1 VKKPTTPK
9 PAAKKAAAQTV
20 ATSAPCR
27 TAAATL
33 QSYELSTAG
42 HTKALATE
50 LATFIRENGLSM
62 QLQGR
67 ADKNYVNVEGWQYA
81 GSLLSIVPIVEHLS
95 NYSNEAET
103 KYEAKVTLL
112 DLKTGQTVGAGFA
125 ICSNKESG
133 KKFYQEFAI
142 ASMAQTRAIGKAYR
156 NVLAWIIRAAGY
168 EATPAEEMDYAG
180 TPAQVQGGA
189 ARVTPAAA
197 SEQPVA
203 IHPAL
208 ASEAAQES
216 AAVPTSTNEQTAQA
230 APQMTVSRQPAA
242 RPALQSDGAQAV
254 AAKYAADVAAGV
266 VFITPTQHQLI
277 VMLLNNTAIKA
288 GDKQRMLLGLNRITA
303 AYASS
308 SIVKILQRIK
318 DNKGTPHPDTEQLL
332 LKIGTEVKAATVRSE
347 AMLELRDFV
356 QKNAEHL
363 GAPETDRLLTI
374 CENPA
379 ATTGMLQEEKAAAA
393 VYLAEM
399 PAA

>member
-1 VKKPTTPK
+1 VKKPQTPK
-9 PAAKKAAAQTV
+9 LPAKAAQGK
-20 ATSAPCR
+20 SASS
-27 TAAATL
+27 TAVSPAKVSVP
-33 QSYELSTAG
+33 QSYELGTAG
-42 HTKALATE
+42 HDNALATH
-50 LATFIRENGLSM
+50 LAKFIAENGLSM
-62 QLQGR
+62 KLQAQGR
-67 ADKNYVNVEGWQYA
+67 EDKSYVNVEGWQYA
-81 GSLLSIVPIVEHLS
+81 GSLLGIVPIVEQLQDR
-95 NYSNEAET
+95 SNELEM

-112 DLKTGQTVGAGFA
+112 DLKTGHTVGAGFA

-203 IHPAL
+203 THPAL
-208 ASEAAQES
+208 ASEAAEVP
-216 AAVPTSTNEQTAQA
+216 AVAPVATNEQ
-230 APQMTVSRQPAA
+230 APQMRVSRQPA
-242 RPALQSDGAQAV
+242 LQSDAAQAI
-254 AAKYAADVAAGV
+254 AQKYAADVAAGV
-266 VFITPTQHQLI
+266 VFITPTQQQLI
-277 VMLLNNTAIKA
+277 VMLLNNVAIKPA
-288 GDKQRMLLGLNRITA
+288 DKQRMLLGLNRITA
-303 AYASS
+303 DYASS

-332 LKIGTEVKAATVRSE
+332 LKIGAEVKAATVRAQ
-347 AMLELRDFV
+347 AMLELKAFV

-363 GAPETDRLLTI
+363 GSPEADRLLTI
-374 CENPA
+374 CENPT
-379 ATTGMLQEEKAAAA
+379 ATTAMLQEEKQAAA